1 VEDPVV
7 EPATGPRRPK
17 LAGWG
22 YEGDGLRADEREA
35 LARTL
40 RAAFP
45 DAPLRRA
52 APPARLA
59 LTDSRIGPPR
69 GLEELVTAD
78 PRERALHALG
88 KGYPDLVRAFR
99 GEFPHAPDLVAYPAD
114 EVDVARL
121 LDWAADARV
130 AIVPFGGGSSVVGG
144 VEPDVGDAYRAA
156 VSLDLARLGRV
167 LEVDEVSRA
176 ARVQAGTRGP
186 SLEQQLAAHRLTFRH
201 YPQSFEHSTVGGWI
215 ATRSG
220 GHFATGRTHVDDF
233 VEGLRVITPRGA
245 LETRR
250 LPATGAGPDANG
262 LFCGSEGTLG
272 VIVDAWLRVQER
284 PERRATATVAFPT
297 FLEGA
302 AGVRRIVQ
310 AGLQPA
316 SCRLLDAVEAL
327 TSRSGDGSA
336 AVLVLA
342 FEASGFDPEPP
353 LRDALEVAGG
363 ARIER
368 EAGGR
373 WREAFLRL
381 PYVYEEIVAL
391 GLLTG
396 TFETAV
402 TWDRFPAL
410 HDHVSR
416 ALARAGDGA
425 IVSCRLAY
433 AYPDG
438 PAPYYTLVAPARA
451 GAELEQWRDVK
462 AAASEAI
469 LACGGTITHHHAV
482 GREHRSWYAEEAA
495 PLVLDALR
503 AAKREL
509 DPAGVMNPG
518 VLL

>member
-1 VEDPVV
+1 VED
-7 EPATGPRRPK
+7 PRRPK

-22 YEGDGLRADEREA
+22 NEGDGLPADGRET
-35 LARTL
+35 LLRTL

-52 APPARLA
+52 E
-59 LTDSRIGPPR
+59 PPR
-69 GLEELVTAD
+69 RVELPAPRVDSPHGLVEILRAD
-78 PRERALHALG
+78 PRERAVHALG

-99 GEFPHAPDLVAYPAD
+99 GEFPHAPDHVAYPAD
-114 EVDVARL
+114 EADVARL
-121 LDWAADARV
+121 LDWAAAERV

-144 VEPDVGDAYRAA
+144 VEPDVGDGYRAA

-186 SLEQQLAAHRLTFRH
+186 SLERQLAAHGLTFRH

-220 GHFATGRTHVDDF
+220 GHFATGRTHVDEF
-233 VEGLRVITPRGA
+233 VEGLRVVTARGPV
-245 LETRR
+245 ETRR
-250 LPATGAGPDANG
+250 LPASGAGPDANR
-262 LFCGSEGTLG
+262 LFCGSEGALG
-272 VIVDAWLRVQER
+272 VIVDAWLRVQKR
-284 PERRATATVAFPT
+284 PERRAAAAAAFPT
-297 FLEGA
+297 FLAGA
-302 AGVRRIVQ
+302 EGVRRIVQ

-316 SCRLLDAVEAL
+316 ACRLLDPVEAL
-327 TSRSGDGSA
+327 TSGSGDGSA
-336 AVLVLA
+336 AVLVLG
-342 FEASGFDPEPP
+342 FEASGFDPAP
-353 LRDALEVAGG
+353 LLADALGLAGG
-363 ARIER
+363 SRLER

-381 PYVYEEIVAL
+381 PYVYEEIVAH

-402 TWDRFPAL
+402 TWSRFPSL
-410 HDHVSR
+410 HGDVSR
-416 ALARAGDGA
+416 TLADAAPDA

-438 PAPYYTLVAPARA
+438 PAPYYTVVAPARA
-451 GAELEQWRDVK
+451 GAELEQWRDLK
-462 AAASEAI
+462 AAASEAL
-469 LACGGTITHHHAV
+469 LAGGGTITHHHAV
-482 GREHRSWYAEEAA
+482 GREHRSWYEREAP

-509 DPAGVMNPG
+509 DPAGVLNPG

>member
-1 VEDPVV
+1 VED
-7 EPATGPRRPK
+7 PRRPK

-22 YEGDGLRADEREA
+22 YEGDGLPAEEREA
-35 LARTL
+35 LTRAL

-52 APPARLA
+52 SPLGRVELGAPRIAPP
-59 LTDSRIGPPR
+59 GV
-69 GLEELVTAD
+69 LEELVTAD
-78 PRERALHALG
+78 PHDRALHALG

-114 EVDVARL
+114 EADVARL
-121 LDWAADARV
+121 LDWAADAGV

-156 VSLDLARLGRV
+156 VSLDLARLDRV

-186 SLEQQLAAHRLTFRH
+186 SLEQQLGAHGLTFRH

-220 GHFATGRTHVDDF
+220 GHFATGRTRVDDF
-233 VEGLRVITPRGA
+233 VEGLRVVTPRGA
-245 LETRR
+245 VETRR
-250 LPATGAGPDANG
+250 LPATGAGPDANA
-262 LFCGSEGTLG
+262 LFCGSEGALG
-272 VIVDAWLRVQER
+272 VIVEAWLRIQER
-284 PERRATATVAFPT
+284 PERRATAAVAFPT

-302 AGVRRIVQ
+302 DGVRRIVQ

-316 SCRLLDAVEAL
+316 SCRLLDPVEAL
-327 TSRSGDGSA
+327 TSGSGDGSA

-342 FEASGFDPEPP
+342 FEASGFDPDPL
-353 LRDALEVAGG
+353 LRDALELAGG
-363 ARIER
+363 SRIER
-368 EAGGR
+368 ETGGR
-373 WREAFLRL
+373 WRDAFLRM

-402 TWDRFPAL
+402 TWDRFAAL
-410 HDHVSR
+410 HEHVSR
-416 ALARAGDGA
+416 ALARADDGA

-451 GAELEQWRDVK
+451 GAALEQWRDVK

-469 LACGGTITHHHAV
+469 LAGGGTITHHHAV
-482 GREHRSWYAEEAA
+482 GREHRPWYAEEAD